1 MTLADAIKI
10 ARRYI
15 IWRTAQGA
23 RQNTDADITEALS
36 VLLAHAIG
44 TRS

>member
-23 RQNTDADITEALS
+23 RQDTDERITEALA
-36 VLLAHAIG
+36 VLLKHAME
-44 TRS
+44 TK